1 MGTALVVIGLWVVAS
16 LVVALALG
24 RIITYSDRHEAR
36 RHDLRARERERE
48 RERRHPASR
57 LRARRHRS
65 PGPAP
70 RTSSRPTSRSS
81 ARPPAG

>member
-36 RHDLRARERERE
+36 RHDLRARERERG
-48 RERRHPASR
+48 RRHPASR